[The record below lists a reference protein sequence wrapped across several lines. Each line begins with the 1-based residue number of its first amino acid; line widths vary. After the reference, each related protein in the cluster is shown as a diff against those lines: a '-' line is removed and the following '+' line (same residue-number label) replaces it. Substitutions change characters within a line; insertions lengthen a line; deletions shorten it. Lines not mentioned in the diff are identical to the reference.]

1 MAATFVRDYNI
12 ELVDKEKEWKW
23 KAYFTVVPHS
33 WPVYVFK
40 AEGFLED
47 F

>member
-12 ELVDKEKEWKW
+12 ELVDNEKEWKW

-40 AEGFLED
+40 AEGILED
-47 F
+47 L